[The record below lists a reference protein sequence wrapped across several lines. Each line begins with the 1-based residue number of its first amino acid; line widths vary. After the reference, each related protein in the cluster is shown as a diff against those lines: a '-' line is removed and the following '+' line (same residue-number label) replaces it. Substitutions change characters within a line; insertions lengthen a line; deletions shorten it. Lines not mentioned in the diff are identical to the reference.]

1 MNSRKLKIL
10 TVAIVLAALAYI
22 IPHSSSFVVLL
33 ATRALVFAI
42 LAMSLDILLGFT
54 GLASLGQ
61 AAYFS
66 VGAYFTAIMATK
78 FHFGLGWDF
87 WLVVILGMAVAAL
100 LAAFFGLF
108 AIRASGVYFLM
119 ITLALGQCVWGLAYR
134 WNSLTG
140 GDNGINVPTRPSF
153 GLDLTDERTFFFL
166 VFGFF
171 VATLIVLY
179 VLVQSPFGR
188 SLTGIRERELRM
200 QILGYNTWLH
210 KYIAFIIAGAFG
222 GLAGVLW
229 THTNGLVSPDT
240 VVLTTSVDALLM
252 VVLGGAGTL
261 VGGAIGSGIVFGL
274 REYLST
280 LVPWWQYVLG
290 GVYVLTILYLPTGL
304 MGLGDRGGGLALIV
318 LDDELDVGA
327 AQLAAVLVEI
337 HLEAVAHVLADLGK
351 DAGHRRDEA
360 DTQFLGLGR
369 RCHAQAEHEA
379 AQEHGCQA
387 SQCACHFLP
396 SLSLS
401 ISS

>member
-1 MNSRKLKIL
+1 MNSQKFKIL
-10 TVAIVLAALAYI
+10 SVAVVLVALAYI
-22 IPHSSSFVVLL
+22 VPHSSSFVVLL

-61 AAYFS
+61 AAYFG
-66 VGAYFTAIMATK
+66 VGAYLTAILATRY
-78 FHFGLGWDF
+78 HFGLGWDF
-87 WLVVILGMAVAAL
+87 WLVVIFGMLFGAA

-108 AIRASGVYFLM
+108 AIRACGVYFLM

-140 GDNGINVPTRPSF
+140 GDNGISVTARPSF
-153 GLDLTDERTFFFL
+153 GLDLTSERTFFFL

-171 VATLIVLY
+171 IFSLISLY

-188 SLTGIRERELRM
+188 SLAGIRERELRM

-222 GLAGVLW
+222 GLSGVLW
-229 THTNGLVSPDT
+229 AHTNGLVSPET

-261 VGGAIGSGIVFGL
+261 VGGAIGSAIVFGL

-304 MGLGDRGGGLALIV
+304 MGIPARIRQARGSSDKSAKPAAPEKLAP
-318 LDDELDVGA
+318 
-327 AQLAAVLVEI
+327 
-337 HLEAVAHVLADLGK
+337 
-351 DAGHRRDEA
+351 
-360 DTQFLGLGR
+360 T
-369 RCHAQAEHEA
+369 
-379 AQEHGCQA
+379 
-387 SQCACHFLP
+387 P
-396 SLSLS
+396 S
-401 ISS
+401 

>member
-1 MNSRKLKIL
+1 MNRQKFKIL
-10 TVAIVLAALAYI
+10 SVAIVLAALAYI
-22 IPHSSSFVVLL
+22 VPHSSSFVVLL

-61 AAYFS
+61 AAYFG
-66 VGAYFTAIMATK
+66 VGAYLTAILAAK
-78 FHFGLGWDF
+78 YHFGLGWDF
-87 WLVVILGMAVAAL
+87 WLVVIIGMLFGAA

-140 GDNGINVPTRPSF
+140 GDNGISVTARPSF
-153 GLDLTDERTFFFL
+153 GLDLTSERTFFFL

-171 VATLIVLY
+171 IFSLISLY

-188 SLTGIRERELRM
+188 SLAGIRERELRM

-222 GLAGVLW
+222 GLSGVLW
-229 THTNGLVSPDT
+229 AHTNGLVSPET

-261 VGGAIGSGIVFGL
+261 VGGAIGSAIVFGL

-304 MGLGDRGGGLALIV
+304 MGIPARLRQARGSSDKAPAASEKLAP
-318 LDDELDVGA
+318 
-327 AQLAAVLVEI
+327 
-337 HLEAVAHVLADLGK
+337 
-351 DAGHRRDEA
+351 
-360 DTQFLGLGR
+360 T
-369 RCHAQAEHEA
+369 
-379 AQEHGCQA
+379 
-387 SQCACHFLP
+387 P
-396 SLSLS
+396 S
-401 ISS
+401 